1 MELYLLSLLM
11 FYIEPDML
19 IRTLDETNNSKKS
32 GKQLHI
38 ILIDT
43 FNSCIGTSIDMFK
56 KSSSNA
62 HLERRT
68 AWAL

>member
-1 MELYLLSLLM
+1 MELYPLCLLM

-43 FNSCIGTSIDMFK
+43 FNSYWDY
-56 KSSSNA
+56 N
-62 HLERRT
+62 
-68 AWAL
+68 